1 MVHLATQKECW
12 SNSLVNLIFPL
23 IQLHGLSLLGQVLAA
38 DEALAFIEAFLE
50 LMLGL
55 SLALLRFVLLC
66 MPLLSN
72 HSVSFDSCWILLG
85 PLLEIATAC
94 SPGHLPVQK
103 LLLDWPA
110 SLCQLR

>member
-12 SNSLVNLIFPL
+12 SNLLVKLIFPL
-23 IQLHGLSLLGQVLAA
+23 IQFHELSLLGQVPAA
-38 DEALAFIEAFLE
+38 DEALAFTVAFLE
-50 LMLGL
+50 LMFGL
-55 SLALLRFVLLC
+55 PLALLRSVLLC

-72 HSVSFDSCWILLG
+72 YSAPFDSCWILLG

-103 LLLDWPA
+103 LHLDWPA
-110 SLCQLR
+110 SLYQLR